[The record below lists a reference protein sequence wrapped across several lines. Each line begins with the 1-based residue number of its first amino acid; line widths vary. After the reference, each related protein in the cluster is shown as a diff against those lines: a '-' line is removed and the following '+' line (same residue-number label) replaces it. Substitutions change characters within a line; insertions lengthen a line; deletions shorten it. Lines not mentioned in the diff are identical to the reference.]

1 MAFAAL
7 LMWVM
12 VAATALTVTLPVVAS
27 FIIDDFGI
35 TRSQFGAVGAV
46 GGLLAAVSSPYAGV
60 ATDRIGG
67 RRAAQVV
74 LGGSA
79 AAAVVTAAA
88 PSFIALFAGAA
99 VGAVAGAA
107 GNPSTNKLIASSLD
121 FGDRGVV
128 TGIKQ
133 TGPQVGSLL
142 AGLLA
147 PLGATTIGWR
157 PTLVI
162 MAIVLVLPAPALS
175 KFVPDA
181 PATGD
186 RAPGVRGAQPPGIRW
201 VAVYGFLLGLGGS
214 ATFLLP
220 LFVEEE
226 LGQSAL
232 VAGWAAALLGGA
244 AAVGRLQWARVAE
257 RRGQAAPVLVVLA
270 IAAVGSMALMLV
282 SIEYGT
288 LWMWLATVVLAFS
301 ASSWT
306 AVGAIA
312 VITIAGPGGAG
323 RASGIVWFGFLAG
336 LGIGP
341 PIYGY
346 TVDGTG
352 SYALMWSMALAVFAA
367 AAAVSVAWMRRDR

>member
-12 VAATALTVTLPVVAS
+12 VAATALTVTLPVLAS
-27 FIIDDFGI
+27 FIIEDFGI
-35 TRSQFGAVGAV
+35 NRSQFGAVGAA
-46 GGLLAAVSSPYAGV
+46 GGLLAALSSPYAGI

-67 RRAAQVV
+67 RRAALVV
-74 LGGSA
+74 LTGSA
-79 AAAVVTAAA
+79 GAALVTAAA
-88 PSFIALFAGAA
+88 PFYAALFAGAA
-99 VGAVAGAA
+99 VGAIAGAA
-107 GNPSTNKLIASSLD
+107 GNPSTNKLIASAVE
-121 FGDRGVV
+121 FGDRGLV

-162 MAIVLVLPAPALS
+162 MAVALVLPAPALPR
-175 KFVPDA
+175 FVAETPTSERVA
-181 PATGD
+181 PGD
-186 RAPGVRGAQPPGIRW
+186 RHPHPAGIRW
-201 VAVYGFLLGLGGS
+201 VATYGFLLGLGGS

-244 AAVGRLQWARVAE
+244 AVVGRLQWARAVE
-257 RRGQAAPVLVVLA
+257 RRRRASPALVVLA
-270 IAAVGSMALMLV
+270 AAAVAAMVLMLV
-282 SIEYGT
+282 SIEFGT
-288 LWMWLATVVLAFS
+288 HWMWLATLVLAFS

-306 AVGAIA
+306 SVGAMA
-312 VITIAGPGGAG
+312 VITIAGPAGAG

-336 LGIGP
+336 LGFGP

-346 TVDGTG
+346 TVDESG
-352 SYALMWSMALAVFAA
+352 SYAFMWWMALIVFAVA
-367 AAAVSVAWMRRDR
+367 TGVALAWMRREP